1 MAFLLIMVYNIK
13 AMKREDIVVPQK
25 KKQHYIPKTLLK
37 RFSINKKCFIYNL
50 KSNEVIDNAVS
61 YEDQCYANYMY
72 GSDLKIENEL
82 AEIESDFSAILDFV
96 IINNSLPV
104 EEERIKKLSRYII
117 LQWLRTESAVDRFQT
132 IAKDTMCSFL
142 PSVLS
147 YYKIGQEN
155 FDVEQYVG
163 EYITTTFPRQQVA
176 VHNVEC
182 SLSSDLNISDL
193 KLCILKNATDINLVL
208 SDDLVIVGNDFQPE
222 YGLGANCPGVYFY
235 MPISPDL
242 LLLLYDSKMYK
253 IKKCEL
259 SINEIEYLNYLQL
272 AKARKILIGKNKESL
287 SNLKKTYDSFI
298 FNDVFKFFQHMGWKD
313 PILIN
318 RAIPRFIA
326 AYAKIYGYPRVNLP
340 LKINPIIA
348 MDNAFTP
355 YKDNPQRLFFRGD
368 LNEYLWKKEYWGNDF
383 SKLVYDTYLSK

>member
-1 MAFLLIMVYNIK
+1 MYNIK

-82 AEIESDFSAILDFV
+82 AEIESGFSAILDFV

-117 LQWLRTESAVDRFQT
+117 LQWLRTESAVDRFQI

-147 YYKIGQEN
+147 YYKIDQEN
-155 FDVEQYVG
+155 FDVDQYVG
-163 EYITTTFPRQQVA
+163 EYIATTFPRQQVA

-193 KLCILKNATDINLVL
+193 KLCILNNATYAFRFKIIFDLIKAAAIKIHIKNITDIPCFFFNYFWLTVFAFSISEQIISKLKRPRLHTLLNTPTHVCADIFAFSLRKNAIQTDCHFIL
-208 SDDLVIVGNDFQPE
+208 SF
-222 YGLGANCPGVYFY
+222 
-235 MPISPDL
+235 
-242 LLLLYDSKMYK
+242 
-253 IKKCEL
+253 
-259 SINEIEYLNYLQL
+259 
-272 AKARKILIGKNKESL
+272 
-287 SNLKKTYDSFI
+287 
-298 FNDVFKFFQHMGWKD
+298 
-313 PILIN
+313 
-318 RAIPRFIA
+318 
-326 AYAKIYGYPRVNLP
+326 
-340 LKINPIIA
+340 
-348 MDNAFTP
+348 
-355 YKDNPQRLFFRGD
+355 
-368 LNEYLWKKEYWGNDF
+368 
-383 SKLVYDTYLSK
+383 

>member
-155 FDVEQYVG
+155 SDVEQYVG

-298 FNDVFKFFQHMGWKD
+298 LNDVFKFFQHMGWKD

-318 RAIPRFIA
+318 RAIPRLIA

-383 SKLVYDTYLSK
+383 SKLVYDTYLLK

>member
-1 MAFLLIMVYNIK
+1 M
-13 AMKREDIVVPQK
+13 PQK

-104 EEERIKKLSRYII
+104 EEERIKKISRYII
-117 LQWLRTESAVDRFQT
+117 LQWHRTESAVDRFQT

-147 YYKIGQEN
+147 YYKIDQEN
-155 FDVEQYVG
+155 FDVDQYVG
-163 EYITTTFPRQQVA
+163 EYIATTFPRQQVA

-193 KLCILKNATDINLVL
+193 KLCILKNATGIDLVL
-208 SDDLVIVGNDFQPE
+208 SDDLVIVGNDFQPK
-222 YGLGANCPGVYFY
+222 YGLGANCPGIYFY

-242 LLLLYDSKMYK
+242 LLLLYDSKMYN
-253 IKKCEL
+253 IEKCEL
-259 SINEIEYLNYLQL
+259 SINEIEYLNYMQL

-298 FNDVFKFFQHMGWKD
+298 LNDVFKFFQHMGWKD

-326 AYAKIYGYPRVNLP
+326 AYAKTCGYPRVNLP
-340 LKINPIIA
+340 LKINPIIT
-348 MDNAFTP
+348 MDNDFTP
-355 YKDNPQRLFFRGD
+355 YRDNPERLFVRGD